1 MYRQPHRVAAVLSHL
16 RPQRAFGSLPT
27 GAVGEAVRTVSD
39 DNTAIAAGSGSLRV
53 FATPALVALME
64 EAACAAV
71 LPFLEAGETTVG
83 TGIST
88 SHIAATA
95 VGSSVRARATVTKVD
110 GKSLAFGLVAHDS
123 TGALVGEGTHT
134 RAVLGAERFMAKLGK
149 RAQTG
154 LPE

>member
-1 MYRQPHRVAAVLSHL
+1 MYRQPQRVAAVLSHL

-71 LPFLEAGETTVG
+71 LESGNLAYITG
-83 TGIST
+83 TE
-88 SHIAATA
+88 
-95 VGSSVRARATVTKVD
+95 VKEFQR
-110 GKSLAFGLVAHDS
+110 AFGELY
-123 TGALVGEGTHT
+123 GTSQ
-134 RAVLGAERFMAKLGK
+134 GC
-149 RAQTG
+149 
-154 LPE
+154 